1 MEDLYFNLE
10 ELDNMSRSE
19 IQALC
24 KKFGIRANIKTDK
37 MKEKLRKYHEEHLNG
52 ANEGS
57 VKGEKSDIEEGSQI
71 EPSSVSE
78 SLAESAAESE
88 VETMDIVPEH
98 KEESAVEESKEEVS
112 AVEAE
117 SASEAKE
124 QNFEQGSEV
133 ESKMEVESTVTEAPI
148 ETKQTPVP
156 KIDFPP
162 YEVKEADPNAPVFV
176 PYSELQPTSKAPMTP
191 RTKKRVDGIRK
202 NHEEKSKNRKIA
214 VLDEKRKHLAMV
226 VDKISVIK
234 RTTKPTELPKI
245 DDSIDT
251 PKKKSSL
258 TWSEIEASAEA
269 NDIPLNQEDIDKFLE
284 RKKERIQHQ
293 LLLSKGP
300 SMLHRGKPIPETFD
314 EFVSH
319 LVKPKEQVIVRLA
332 PGQTGFEFNP
342 KVEKVV
348 PSTPGTTRGVQ
359 SKFGFSA
366 VKTSFTS
373 AASSAVNN
381 AKVSNTAKP
390 AVKTQNKTGAN
401 KATATK
407 TSTASNGDYVLGTKN
422 LNNLKE
428 AGSAT
433 QAKPRASIA
442 TASNRVVSTATKP
455 AVAQSKIDS
464 RRSLLPTS
472 AATSAT
478 KTVTKPV
485 ASRPS
490 MITKPVSRQS
500 LVPSRLSTVT
510 KPTAAT
516 SKTASA
522 LPAKSNIVKPITA
535 ASLKQAAAAKA
546 AQAEVKPVEAQAKS
560 ESTSAESKVAEVAP
574 KVEAKS
580 DATKVATTTA
590 KAAPRQS
597 LLPKPSTVTKTA
609 ASTSVTKTSTTTATK
624 PVINKPAP
632 TTAAKAPLAAAK
644 STTKPSIATL
654 IKKRKLD
661 DASASGPAAKKQKT
675 TANNENIENMQNV
688 AVSAPVGVSF

>member
-1 MEDLYFNLE
+1 
-10 ELDNMSRSE
+10 
-19 IQALC
+19 
-24 KKFGIRANIKTDK
+24 
-37 MKEKLRKYHEEHLNG
+37 
-52 ANEGS
+52 
-57 VKGEKSDIEEGSQI
+57 
-71 EPSSVSE
+71 
-78 SLAESAAESE
+78 
-88 VETMDIVPEH
+88 
-98 KEESAVEESKEEVS
+98 
-112 AVEAE
+112 
-117 SASEAKE
+117 
-124 QNFEQGSEV
+124 
-133 ESKMEVESTVTEAPI
+133 
-148 ETKQTPVP
+148 
-156 KIDFPP
+156 
-162 YEVKEADPNAPVFV
+162 
-176 PYSELQPTSKAPMTP
+176 
-191 RTKKRVDGIRK
+191 
-202 NHEEKSKNRKIA
+202 
-214 VLDEKRKHLAMV
+214 
-226 VDKISVIK
+226 
-234 RTTKPTELPKI
+234 
-245 DDSIDT
+245 
-251 PKKKSSL
+251 
-258 TWSEIEASAEA
+258 
-269 NDIPLNQEDIDKFLE
+269 
-284 RKKERIQHQ
+284 
-293 LLLSKGP
+293 
-300 SMLHRGKPIPETFD
+300 MLHRGKPIPETFD

-319 LVKPKEQVIVRLA
+319 LVKPKEEVIVRLA

-348 PSTPGTTRGVQ
+348 PSTPGATRGVQ

-373 AASSAVNN
+373 AASAAVNN

-433 QAKPRASIA
+433 QANPRASIA

-455 AVAQSKIDS
+455 VVAQSKIDS

-510 KPTAAT
+510 KPTTAAT
-516 SKTASA
+516 KTASA

-546 AQAEVKPVEAQAKS
+546 AQAEVKPI

-580 DATKVATTTA
+580 DAPKVATTTA

-609 ASTSVTKTSTTTATK
+609 TSTSVTKTSTTTATK
-624 PVINKPAP
+624 PAH